1 LPGNVTQPLRNKR
14 RCAAARWGAGEGE
27 KEREGERAR
36 GGGNSR
42 RGKRFLLDPK
52 VKPPKRLND
61 GSSKPMCW
69 HPHPLPEMWM
79 GLGVEL
85 RRGNDCPLLSFRT
98 RTRTA
103 EEQVTAALPPLSW
116 GGHLEVEL
124 ADAGAQGEEHHLRAS
139 GGTGAPPTT
148 QPAPPPS
155 LPPPAAPHRREASG
169 HRAAG
174 PRHRSSYP
182 MQGRAGDEGPWGGGQ
197 VANPRCPV
205 PQWSLGR
212 GSNRVHCDGTSRRD
226 MHPHVG
232 PRVRAPQSADT
243 GWGWG
248 GRTWS
253 TRVYTATRSPM
264 YATCPRA
271 PAAAAAQGGQRH
283 DHSPPSNLQGGFKH
297 SGAQRI
303 PSETLGGT
311 YGRKAWDRM
320 GRRIRVPPGAPDPH
334 PLLHTG
340 PGRKSS
346 FWNASGHR
354 GRVVATTVAPRGVA
368 RADRCLG
375 FCTFGGA
382 DLAMDVLE
390 TPKRKISREIK
401 DSF

>member
-1 LPGNVTQPLRNKR
+1 
-14 RCAAARWGAGEGE
+14 
-27 KEREGERAR
+27 
-36 GGGNSR
+36 
-42 RGKRFLLDPK
+42 
-52 VKPPKRLND
+52 
-61 GSSKPMCW
+61 M
-69 HPHPLPEMWM
+69 
-79 GLGVEL
+79 
-85 RRGNDCPLLSFRT
+85 
-98 RTRTA
+98 
-103 EEQVTAALPPLSW
+103 
-116 GGHLEVEL
+116 
-124 ADAGAQGEEHHLRAS
+124 
-139 GGTGAPPTT
+139 
-148 QPAPPPS
+148 
-155 LPPPAAPHRREASG
+155 
-169 HRAAG
+169 
-174 PRHRSSYP
+174 
-182 MQGRAGDEGPWGGGQ
+182 
-197 VANPRCPV
+197 
-205 PQWSLGR
+205 
-212 GSNRVHCDGTSRRD
+212 
-226 MHPHVG
+226 
-232 PRVRAPQSADT
+232 RAPQSADT

-382 DLAMDVLE
+382 DLAMVVLE
-390 TPKRKISREIK
+390 TSKRKISREIK
-401 DSF
+401 DSFEKSLWSATCSGAHWDHTARGAAPLSRSQSGSGRGSQQRLKRRMPSRPASRRCVSIRERGTGPPKGPHTPCGGEGEGGGRGGGRRGVPLDRPRRALGGGRSTHPLPLPGSSKSCSLERSPC